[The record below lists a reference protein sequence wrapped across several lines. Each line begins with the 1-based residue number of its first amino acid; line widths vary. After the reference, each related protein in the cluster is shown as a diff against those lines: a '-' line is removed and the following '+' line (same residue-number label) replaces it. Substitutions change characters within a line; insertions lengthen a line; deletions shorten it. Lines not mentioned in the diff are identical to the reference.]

1 MKLQLLCKFESSFID
16 SLKYRD
22 VNSLKGRD
30 VAKVDGGRLTKGTTV
45 TKTLRVKRLNS
56 GRNLWGGGYG
66 YFMVMQVS

>member
-30 VAKVDGGRLTKGTTV
+30 VAKVD
-45 TKTLRVKRLNS
+45 
-56 GRNLWGGGYG
+56 WGGGG
-66 YFMVMQVS
+66 GGG